1 MATTHAINVL
11 LAHLRKRERE
21 RECEG
26 GDNIGGEGTTTTTMT
41 TMTMTTTTTT
51 TTTTTGDDGIAAIAL
66 ISLSSPL
73 LKCLVNDRA
82 LLENITKAKS
92 SRPAGGAAATAAVTA
107 AAAAAAATTTNAEE
121 GGASGGGGGGGE
133 GGRGTFHFPADTD
146 DELHGGASPGSTM
159 TTGVGGGG
167 GQRGGTSPDGKSGVG
182 AAASGVSAA
191 ETRRIMM
198 SHAKAAVGRAMTSGV
213 MGALYGL
220 ETLGKSMPT
229 KAAGFHVDDDD
240 DGRVSGNDSGKFK
253 DMKTDADEIAGSE
266 RGGRGDDADN
276 DRPRPDDAFVSV
288 ERAIQRKCLWSGLMT
303 LETAF
308 QLTPKPRLLA
318 TSSASSS
325 VSSPG
330 YGTLRNA
337 SSGDGGAPI
346 TSSGIQY
353 GGGMPMTASTTTAA
367 TASILNFDYFS
378 ASVMGSV
385 GATTTANATANAV
398 GGIGGSGDVCSALS
412 SSMSSVGH
420 AHLKMGADTIL
431 MWNSLLSR
439 LLSDYEVGFQ
449 RTQSASRVWRVEE
462 GFEEENQYAHDEQ
475 GANEN
480 ERLAQICNDVTE
492 LVFADEEDSK
502 LISLLLE
509 EYVGKKEETFSGSEP
524 PKKTRKTASTSTASR
539 VRNKGS
545 GSSSK
550 QAQKETASLTTT
562 SLSHIGGADYSKLS
576 ALLSSRI
583 ENHISFDCHV
593 SIRRWAVLAFGWLCS
608 GQKRLLEMGAEMLR
622 NPEVWGK
629 VFQQAENDKK
639 TGLALNTNQSV
650 EVSGSKLGVEL
661 TDTASVSHDSV
672 AADPSSPSAVAAAV
686 LPAKRRKT
694 KRDNV
699 KSNTSSTSPRSSF
712 DVSTADSSSR
722 GVPGN
727 LALIVFIS
735 AMIDTIYDAGATG
748 GLSPPSS
755 GWMDEYVKAVIGG
768 SGVVVDEEEDNE
780 SKPASTSI
788 KSSQISSAATAE
800 TAMAAEAP
808 SGVRRSSRK
817 RSQTKKGF
825 NSDVT
830 NKRTT
835 AATAAM
841 AAVGSPRNF
850 SRVGGASFLSSP
862 RSGGA
867 SLGGNKRG
875 STPLVW
881 IRPDIRDLTA
891 VMTKRLIESHWKSLS
906 DIFNLTNDDLT
917 SDGGVLKT
925 GFVLVNDDDTFFG
938 STSPSSKRRT
948 NASTSPTNS
957 SRDKS
962 GSISSV
968 RYYYPFM
975 HRTLETL
982 GRSAG
987 SSAFLASSNDGKG
1000 KILAIGSAVALG
1012 CFSQSYKEM
1021 QEGHAVALDTK
1032 LLSMAVCELS
1042 ECMGSVLLGAT
1053 RAGAAMTSSA
1063 SLPQEILTTY
1073 RLNEP
1078 LDINTKNAKLAAAT
1092 QSAAISSSSS
1102 SGYTKGGGNV
1112 TSFSS
1117 YGGALSF
1124 IDDDKT
1130 NTAFAASATET
1141 RSLRGGLEKPNPA
1154 EILSLFIRAQI
1165 AEGSEKPL
1173 TAATVDDGGV
1183 VITTCNSAIASLILS
1198 LLGII
1203 RICYDFDLEMHSHG
1217 GCCVE
1222 GGEPSSNKKKPMT
1235 SKKKKRKAD
1244 EFMPSVLEMLGPEI
1258 HPR

>member
-21 RECEG
+21 RGCEG
-26 GDNIGGEGTTTTTMT
+26 GDNIGGEGTTTT
-41 TMTMTTTTTT
+41 TMTTTTTT

-92 SRPAGGAAATAAVTA
+92 SRPASGAAATAAVE
-107 AAAAAAATTTNAEE
+107 AAAATTTNAEE
-121 GGASGGGGGGGE
+121 GGASGGGGGGG
-133 GGRGTFHFPADTD
+133 GGWGTFHFPADTD
-146 DELHGGASPGSTM
+146 DELHGGVAPGSTM

-167 GQRGGTSPDGKSGVG
+167 GQRGGTSPDGKSGIG

-229 KAAGFHVDDDD
+229 EAAGFHVGDD
-240 DGRVSGNDSGKFK
+240 DGGGVSGKDSGKFK

-276 DRPRPDDAFVSV
+276 DRPRPDAFVSV
-288 ERAIQRKCLWSGLMT
+288 ERAIQRKCLWSGLLT
-303 LETAF
+303 LEPAF
-308 QLTPKPRLLA
+308 QHTPTPRLLA

-337 SSGDGGAPI
+337 SSGGGGAPI
-346 TSSGIQY
+346 TSSGIPY

-462 GFEEENQYAHDEQ
+462 GFEEEKQYAHDEEE
-475 GANEN
+475 ATEN

-550 QAQKETASLTTT
+550 QAQKETTSLTTT

-629 VFQQAENDKK
+629 VLQQAENAKK

-672 AADPSSPSAVAAAV
+672 AAAPSSSSTVAAAV
-686 LPAKRRKT
+686 LPVKRRKT

-699 KSNTSSTSPRSSF
+699 KSNTSSTSQRSSF
-712 DVSTADSSSR
+712 DVTDSSSR

-768 SGVVVDEEEDNE
+768 SGVVVEEEEDNE
-780 SKPASTSI
+780 SKPAFTSI

-817 RSQTKKGF
+817 RSQTNKGI

-850 SRVGGASFLSSP
+850 SRVGGTSFLSSP
-862 RSGGA
+862 RSGGG

-917 SDGGVLKT
+917 SDGGVLKK

-948 NASTSPTNS
+948 NASSSPTSS

-982 GRSAG
+982 GRSAA

-1012 CFSQSYKEM
+1012 CLSQSFKEM
-1021 QEGHAVALDTK
+1021 QEGYAVALDTK

-1042 ECMGSVLLGAT
+1042 ECLGSVLLGAT

-1078 LDINTKNAKLAAAT
+1078 LDINTKNVKLAAAT
-1092 QSAAISSSSS
+1092 QSAAASSSSS
-1102 SGYTKGGGNV
+1102 SDYTKGGGNV

-1173 TAATVDDGGV
+1173 AATVDDGGV
-1183 VITTCNSAIASLILS
+1183 VITTCNSAIASLIQS

-1222 GGEPSSNKKKPMT
+1222 GGEPSSNKKKPTT

-1244 EFMPSVLEMLGPEI
+1244 EFTSSVLEMLGPEI